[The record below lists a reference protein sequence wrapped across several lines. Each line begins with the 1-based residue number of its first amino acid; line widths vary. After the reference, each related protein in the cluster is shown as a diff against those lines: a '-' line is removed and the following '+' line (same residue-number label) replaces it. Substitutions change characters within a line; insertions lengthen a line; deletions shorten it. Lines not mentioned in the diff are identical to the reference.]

1 MFGYHAAKREKKR
14 ALKALQQFKQQKK
27 QEAAKPAA
35 PPPPTLDEQVASKT
49 QSAKQ
54 DRATARQEGKAY
66 AEEVLNRDVKGL
78 TDEQKRIM
86 QNEANQQIKRAELGA
101 NRRILSEHG
110 LHGIGGKSG
119 VAYAQQRDAMRLA
132 NEARGQANRDLQK
145 LDADQRLKN
154 LAAMFNI
161 EQGEAAQAQLDKQ
174 MAVDEL
180 QLGEER
186 KKQKYWEDQFNRLF
200 SRV

>member
-78 TDEQKRIM
+78 T
-86 QNEANQQIKRAELGA
+86 
-101 NRRILSEHG
+101 
-110 LHGIGGKSG
+110 
-119 VAYAQQRDAMRLA
+119 
-132 NEARGQANRDLQK
+132 
-145 LDADQRLKN
+145 
-154 LAAMFNI
+154 
-161 EQGEAAQAQLDKQ
+161 
-174 MAVDEL
+174 
-180 QLGEER
+180 
-186 KKQKYWEDQFNRLF
+186 
-200 SRV
+200 